1 MAWLRPN
8 TFVPQHGIAAEE
20 MNSLSN
26 LGTSIN
32 FVRIRD
38 DLPAISRDGTLKLAV
53 GERGFGFR
61 PERISYSLNIS

>member
-38 DLPAISRDGTLKLAV
+38 DLPAISRDGTLNWRWVREASV
-53 GERGFGFR
+53 SGHNESHTR
-61 PERISYSLNIS
+61 